1 MELEGLTYKTS
12 KGYSTIAKLSQEQV
26 NASVAQAKLNKQYY
40 EEMRDAVDKVE
51 AELAKATE
59 GTEQYDILKA
69 NRDALLEEMNS
80 A

>member
-1 MELEGLTYKTS
+1 
-12 KGYSTIAKLSQEQV
+12 
-26 NASVAQAKLNKQYY
+26 
-40 EEMRDAVDKVE
+40 MRDAVDKVE
-51 AELAKATE
+51 TELAKATE